1 VFTHHIQTQVDL
13 GQTTPLWF
21 LVRRKPMATSNQ
33 EILLT
38 NEDLNLLYQVS
49 KSIHSIH
56 DLTKMLQNILLKIKE
71 VFAIEGA
78 SIALHDAANKEFYF
92 IRTVEEQRGTAP
104 KTMDQMR
111 FPDDYGVAGWVLR
124 ENRSVIIPD
133 VSRDERFS
141 DKLDIQH
148 DFITC
153 SMICVP
159 LKTRKGSIGVLYA
172 LNKLE
177 GEFTPKEVRLLEI
190 LSGTIA
196 IAIENAK
203 LYGEIRQYA
212 TSLEKENVRLKS
224 EVQNRFNLQG
234 IIGSSAPMRRVFE
247 LLSKVIGTPTSVLI
261 QGETGTGK
269 ELLAKVIHYN
279 SDLKDKPF
287 IAENCGALSEN
298 LLESELFGHVKGA
311 FTGAIADKKGLF
323 ELADGGTVFLDEIID
338 MPHAM
343 QTKLLRVLQE
353 GQVRPVGGS
362 HYQQVNF
369 RLITSSN
376 RDLLEEVKKGNF
388 RDDLYYRVQ
397 VFPIKLPPLRERKED
412 IPLLAAHFLEK
423 FAEKLNQPIARLT
436 PWALDLL
443 VQFDWPGNVREL
455 ENEIERAL
463 TLAGGDREIQA
474 GYLSEKITGTV
485 GQDAVTQV
493 DGMTLHDAVER
504 MELQMV
510 TRALGD
516 AGGNRSKAAR
526 ILGLTRQGLLNKIA
540 RYKIEI

>member
-1 VFTHHIQTQVDL
+1 MV
-13 GQTTPLWF
+13 
-21 LVRRKPMATSNQ
+21 TSNQ

-38 NEDLNLLYQVS
+38 NEDFNLLYQVS

-56 DLTKMLQNILLKIKE
+56 DLAKMLQNILLKIKE

-78 SIALHDAANKEFYF
+78 SIALHDAGNKELYF
-92 IRTVEEQRGTAP
+92 IRTVEEQRGIAQ
-104 KTMDQMR
+104 KRMDQMR

-124 ENRSVIIPD
+124 ENCPVIIPD
-133 VSRDERFS
+133 VCCDERFS
-141 DKLDIQH
+141 DTLDIQH
-148 DFITC
+148 DLITR

-159 LKTRKGSIGVLYA
+159 LKTRKGPIGVLYT

-177 GEFTPKEVRLLEI
+177 GEFTPKEARLLEI

-203 LYGEIRQYA
+203 LYGGIRQYA

-224 EVQNRFNLQG
+224 EVQNRFNIQG

-247 LLSKVIGTPTSVLI
+247 LLNKVIGTPTSVLI

-269 ELLAKVIHYN
+269 ELLAKVIHY
-279 SDLKDKPF
+279 SSALKDKPF

-323 ELADGGTVFLDEIID
+323 ELADGGTVFLDEIVD

-353 GQVRPVGGS
+353 YQVRPVGGS
-362 HYQQVNF
+362 HFQQAKF

-376 RDLLEEVKKGNF
+376 RDLLAEVKKGTF

-397 VFPIKLPPLRERKED
+397 VFPIMLPPLRERKED
-412 IPLLAAHFLEK
+412 IPLLVAHFLEK
-423 FAEKLNQPIARLT
+423 FAEKLNQPVARLT

-474 GYLSEKITGTV
+474 GYLSEKITGT
-485 GQDAVTQV
+485 GEQDATTQV
-493 DGMTLHDAVER
+493 KGMALHDATER
-504 MELQMV
+504 MERQMV
-510 TRALGD
+510 SRALND
-516 AGGNRSKAAR
+516 TDGNRSKAAR
-526 ILGLTRQGLLNKIA
+526 ILGLTRQGLINKIA
-540 RYKIEI
+540 RYKIET

>member
-1 VFTHHIQTQVDL
+1 MV
-13 GQTTPLWF
+13 
-21 LVRRKPMATSNQ
+21 TSNQ

-38 NEDLNLLYQVS
+38 NEDFNLLYQVS

-56 DLTKMLQNILLKIKE
+56 DLAKMLQNILLKIKE

-78 SIALHDAANKEFYF
+78 SIALHDAGNKELYF
-92 IRTVEEQRGTAP
+92 IRTVEEQRGIAQ
-104 KTMDQMR
+104 KRMDQMR

-124 ENRSVIIPD
+124 ENCPVIIPD
-133 VSRDERFS
+133 VCCDERFS
-141 DKLDIQH
+141 DTLDIQH
-148 DFITC
+148 DLITR

-159 LKTRKGSIGVLYA
+159 LKTRKGPIGVLYT

-177 GEFTPKEVRLLEI
+177 GKFTPKEARLLEI

-203 LYGEIRQYA
+203 LYGGIRQYA

-224 EVQNRFNLQG
+224 EVQNRFNIQG

-247 LLSKVIGTPTSVLI
+247 LLNKVIGTPTSVLI

-269 ELLAKVIHYN
+269 ELLAKVIHY
-279 SDLKDKPF
+279 SSALKDKPF

-323 ELADGGTVFLDEIID
+323 ELADGGTVFLDEIVD

-353 GQVRPVGGS
+353 YQVRPVGGS
-362 HYQQVNF
+362 HFQQAKF

-376 RDLLEEVKKGNF
+376 RDLLAEVKKGTF

-397 VFPIKLPPLRERKED
+397 VFPIMLPPLRERKED

-423 FAEKLNQPIARLT
+423 FAEKLNQPVARLT

-474 GYLSEKITGTV
+474 GYLSEKITGT
-485 GQDAVTQV
+485 GEQDATTQV
-493 DGMTLHDAVER
+493 KGMALHDATER
-504 MELQMV
+504 MERQMV
-510 TRALGD
+510 SRALND
-516 AGGNRSKAAR
+516 TDGNRSKAAR
-526 ILGLTRQGLLNKIA
+526 ILGLTRQGLINKIA
-540 RYKIEI
+540 RYKIES

>member
-1 VFTHHIQTQVDL
+1 MV
-13 GQTTPLWF
+13 
-21 LVRRKPMATSNQ
+21 TSNQ

-38 NEDLNLLYQVS
+38 NEDFNLLYQVS

-56 DLTKMLQNILLKIKE
+56 DLAKMLQNILLKIKE

-78 SIALHDAANKEFYF
+78 SIALHDAGNKELYF
-92 IRTVEEQRGTAP
+92 IRTVEEQRGIAQ
-104 KTMDQMR
+104 KRMDQMR

-124 ENRSVIIPD
+124 ENCPVIIPD
-133 VSRDERFS
+133 VCCDERFS
-141 DKLDIQH
+141 DTLDIQH
-148 DFITC
+148 DFITR

-159 LKTRKGSIGVLYA
+159 LKTCKGPIGVLYT

-177 GEFTPKEVRLLEI
+177 GEFTPKEARLLEV
-190 LSGTIA
+190 LSATIA

-203 LYGEIRQYA
+203 LYGRIRQYA

-224 EVQNRFNLQG
+224 EVQNRFNIQG

-247 LLSKVIGTPTSVLI
+247 LLNKVIGTQTSVLI

-269 ELLAKVIHYN
+269 ELLAKVIHY
-279 SDLKDKPF
+279 SSALKDKPL

-298 LLESELFGHVKGA
+298 LLESELFGHAKGA

-323 ELADGGTVFLDEIID
+323 ELADGGTVFLDEIVD
-338 MPHAM
+338 MSHAM

-353 GQVRPVGGS
+353 YQVRPVGGS
-362 HYQQVNF
+362 HYQQVKF

-376 RDLLEEVKKGNF
+376 RDLLTEVEKGTF

-423 FAEKLNQPIARLT
+423 FAEKLNQPVARLT

-474 GYLSEKITGTV
+474 GYLSEKIAGTGE
-485 GQDAVTQV
+485 QDATTQV
-493 DGMTLHDAVER
+493 KGMDLHDATQR
-504 MELQMV
+504 MERQMV
-510 TRALGD
+510 TRALHD
-516 AGGNRSKAAR
+516 TVGNRSKAAR
-526 ILGLTRQGLLNKIA
+526 ILGLTRQGLINKIA
-540 RYKIEI
+540 RYKIES

>member
-1 VFTHHIQTQVDL
+1 
-13 GQTTPLWF
+13 
-21 LVRRKPMATSNQ
+21 MAPSEK

-38 NEDLNLLYQVS
+38 NEDLNLLYEVS
-49 KSIHSIH
+49 KSIHSIQ
-56 DLTKMLQNILLKIKE
+56 DLTKLLQNILLKIKE

-78 SIALHDAANKEFYF
+78 SIALHDAVNKEFYF
-92 IRTVEEQRGTAP
+92 IRTVEEQCGIA
-104 KTMDQMR
+104 KKEMDQMR

-124 ENRSVIIPD
+124 ENRSVLIPD
-133 VSRDERFS
+133 VSRDNRFS
-141 DKLDIQH
+141 DKLGIQH
-148 DFITC
+148 DFITR

-159 LKTRKGSIGVLYA
+159 LKTRMGTIGVLYT
-172 LNKLE
+172 LNKRE
-177 GEFTPKEVRLLEI
+177 GEFTPKESRLLEI

-212 TSLEKENVRLKS
+212 TSLEKENIRLKS
-224 EVQNRFNLQG
+224 EVQNRFNLEG

-247 LLSKVIGTPTSVLI
+247 LLNKVIGTPTSVLI

-269 ELLAKVIHYN
+269 ELLAKVIHYS
-279 SDLKDKPF
+279 SDLSDKPF

-311 FTGAIADKKGLF
+311 FTGAVADKKGLF
-323 ELADGGTVFLDEIID
+323 ELADGGTVFLDEIAD
-338 MPHAM
+338 MPHSM
-343 QTKLLRVLQE
+343 QIKLLRVLQE

-362 HYQQVNF
+362 HYRQVRF

-397 VFPIKLPPLRERKED
+397 VFPIKLPALRERKED
-412 IPLLAAHFLEK
+412 IPLLAMHFLEK
-423 FAEKLNQPIARLT
+423 YSAKFNMPLARMT

-474 GYLSEKITGTV
+474 GYLSEKITGQV
-485 GQDAVTQV
+485 GQEAINPAN
-493 DGMTLHDAVER
+493 GMTLHEATER
-504 MELQMV
+504 LERQMV
-510 TRALGD
+510 TRALRD
-516 AGGNRSKAAR
+516 ADGNRSKAAR
-526 ILGLTRQGLLNKIA
+526 LLGLTRQGLLNKIA
-540 RYKIEI
+540 RYKIET

>member
-1 VFTHHIQTQVDL
+1 M
-13 GQTTPLWF
+13 TP
-21 LVRRKPMATSNQ
+21 SNQ

-38 NEDLNLLYQVS
+38 NEDLELLYQVS
-49 KSIHSIH
+49 KSIHSIL
-56 DLTKMLQNILLKIKE
+56 DLAKMLRNILLKIKE

-78 SIALHDAANKEFYF
+78 SIALHDAENKEFYF
-92 IRTVEEQRGTAP
+92 IRTVEEQRGISE
-104 KTMDQMR
+104 KRMDQMR

-124 ENRSVIIPD
+124 ENRPVIIPE
-133 VSRDERFS
+133 VSRDNRFS

-148 DFITC
+148 DFITR

-159 LKTRKGSIGVLYA
+159 LKTRKGLIGVLYA

-177 GEFTPKEVRLLEI
+177 GEFSSKDSKLLEI

-212 TSLEKENVRLKS
+212 SSLEEENVRLKS
-224 EVQNRFNLQG
+224 EVQNRFNVHG
-234 IIGSSAPMRRVFE
+234 IIGSSTPMRRVFE
-247 LLSKVIGTPTSVLI
+247 LLNKVIGTPTSVLI

-279 SDLKDKPF
+279 SPFRDKPF

-323 ELADGGTVFLDEIID
+323 ELADGGTVFLDEIVD
-338 MPHAM
+338 MPHSM
-343 QTKLLRVLQE
+343 QTKLLRVLQD

-362 HYQQVNF
+362 HYHHVDF

-376 RDLLEEVKKGNF
+376 RDLQAEVKKGKF
-388 RDDLYYRVQ
+388 RADLFYRVQ

-423 FAEKLNQPIARLT
+423 FARKLNQPVARLT
-436 PWALDLL
+436 PRALDFL
-443 VQFDWPGNVREL
+443 VRFEWPGNIREL
-455 ENEIERAL
+455 GNEIERAL
-463 TLAGGDREIQA
+463 TLAAEDREIQA
-474 GYLSEKITGTV
+474 GYLSDKITGSE
-485 GQDAVTQV
+485 GQNAPIPV
-493 DGMTLHDAVER
+493 DGMTLHDTIER
-504 MELQMV
+504 MEQQMV
-510 TRALGD
+510 TRALRD
-516 AGGNRSKAAR
+516 TDGNRSKAAR
-526 ILGLTRQGLLNKIA
+526 ILGLTRQGLINKIT

>member
-1 VFTHHIQTQVDL
+1 M
-13 GQTTPLWF
+13 TT
-21 LVRRKPMATSNQ
+21 SDQ
-33 EILLT
+33 DILLT
-38 NEDLNLLYQVS
+38 GEDFDLLYQIS

-56 DLTKMLQNILLKIKE
+56 DLAKMLQNILLKIKE
-71 VFAIEGA
+71 VFAVEGA
-78 SIALHDAANKEFYF
+78 SIALHDAGNKEFYF
-92 IRTVEEQRGTAP
+92 IRTVEEQCGIEQKR
-104 KTMDQMR
+104 MDQMR

-133 VSRDERFS
+133 VSCDERFS
-141 DKLDIQH
+141 DKLDIQQ
-148 DFITC
+148 DIVTR

-177 GEFTPKEVRLLEI
+177 GEFTPKASRLLEI

-203 LYGEIRQYA
+203 LYGEIKQYA

-247 LLSKVIGTPTSVLI
+247 LLNKVIETPTSVLI

-279 SDLKDKPF
+279 SAMKDKPF

-311 FTGAIADKKGLF
+311 FTGAVADKKGLF
-323 ELADGGTVFLDEIID
+323 EMANGGTVFLDEIVD
-338 MPHAM
+338 MPHSM

-362 HYQQVNF
+362 HFREVNF

-376 RDLLEEVKKGNF
+376 RELLKEVEAGNF

-397 VFPIKLPPLRERKED
+397 VFPIKLPPLRQRKED

-423 FAEKLNQPIARLT
+423 YAKKLNQPVARLT

-455 ENEIERAL
+455 ENEMERAL

-474 GYLSEKITGTV
+474 SYLSDKITGSV
-485 GQDAVTQV
+485 GKIDTKQM
-493 DGMTLHDAVER
+493 DGMSLRDAIER

-510 TRALGD
+510 TRALRD
-516 AGGNRSKAAR
+516 TGGNRSKAAR
-526 ILGLTRQGLLNKIA
+526 MLGLTRQGLINKVA
-540 RYKIEI
+540 RYKIDI